1 MHDPTGSR
9 LNLDPERAL
18 PRSFFAR
25 DTLVVARE
33 LLGTL
38 LVHRLPDGPRAGRV
52 VETEAYI
59 GQDDRGSHAR
69 FGPTARNRP
78 MYGPAGRAYVY
89 LIYGMYNCL
98 NVVTEL
104 EGVPAAVLLRALE
117 PVVGTVGSAS
127 GPGLLCRAMAID
139 RRQNCADLT
148 EPPLFFLPAD
158 EAIAAE
164 RVRQGP
170 RVGIDYA
177 GEWATRPWRFW
188 VSDSRA
194 VSRGRSSG
202 RRPGPNSAPDRP
214 IDGRRG
220 RPESTSQVSG

>member
-1 MHDPTGSR
+1 MHEPTGTT
-9 LNLDPERAL
+9 LTLDPRRAL
-18 PRSFFAR
+18 RRSFFAR

-38 LVHRLPDGPRAGRV
+38 LVHQLADGPRVGRV
-52 VETEAYI
+52 VETEAYL

-69 FGPTARNRP
+69 FGPTARNQP
-78 MYGPAGRAYVY
+78 MYGQAGRAYVY
-89 LIYGMYNCL
+89 LIYGLYNCL
-98 NVVTEL
+98 NVVTEQ

-117 PVVGTVGSAS
+117 PVVGAVGSAS

-158 EAIAAE
+158 QVIEAE

-188 VSDSRA
+188 VSDSRV

-202 RRPGPNSAPDRP
+202 RRAGPASVPE
-214 IDGRRG
+214 IDGEGPG
-220 RPESTSQVSG
+220 RT